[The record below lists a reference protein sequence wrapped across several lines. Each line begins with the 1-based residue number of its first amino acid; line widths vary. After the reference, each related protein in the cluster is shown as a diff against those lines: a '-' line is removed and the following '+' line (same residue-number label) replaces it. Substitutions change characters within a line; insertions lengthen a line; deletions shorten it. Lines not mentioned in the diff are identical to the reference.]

1 MPARTPRF
9 RLFWRTFGW
18 QLALVAALA
27 GVWWLA
33 LGALWAG
40 SWSATAWAS
49 PLMMTSTL
57 AGAAAVTAALL
68 AAVARQINRPFSALS
83 EAAERL
89 RDGDL
94 DSRLDEE
101 VVVREIREVNAGFNR
116 MARELARVE
125 QDRAVML
132 AGISHDLRTP
142 LARLR
147 LEAEMSVSDPQA
159 LAHIAAD
166 IQQLD
171 AIIDKFTEYARP
183 QAPSLGPVDLRSVLG
198 EVCERFAAD
207 ARLQVHMQVP
217 EGAQVIA
224 DATDLRRV
232 VVNLVENAGRYA
244 RAPDTGRAEVT
255 VSADISPEHVVLC
268 LQDRGPGVPEAQLG
282 LLTQPFFR
290 GNTARTEASGAGLGL
305 AIVDKAVQRMRGRL
319 DFRNLPGRGLEVRI
333 TLPRALAAPPA
344 APTPPTTAAS
354 TAAPNAP
361 G

>member
-1 MPARTPRF
+1 MPTRTPRY
-9 RLFWRTFGW
+9 RLFWHTFGW
-18 QLALVAALA
+18 LALLAAALA
-27 GVWWLA
+27 AVWGLA
-33 LGALWAG
+33 AWTVTG
-40 SWSATAWAS
+40 S
-49 PLMMTSTL
+49 
-57 AGAAAVTAALL
+57 AGAAAPSAPSLLVASAWMAAALVTVGLL
-68 AAVARQINRPFSALS
+68 AAVTRQVNLPISSLS

-159 LAHIAAD
+159 LAHMAAD

-183 QAPSLGPVDLRSVLG
+183 ESSVLGPVDLRQLLHETCKS
-198 EVCERFAAD
+198 FATDTRLRLAVDLPAD
-207 ARLQVHMQVP
+207 ALVT
-217 EGAQVIA
+217 A
-224 DATDLRRV
+224 DPTDLQRV
-232 VVNLVENAGRYA
+232 IVNLVENAGRYA
-244 RAPDTGRAEVT
+244 RAPDGGPAEVS
-255 VSADISPEHVVLC
+255 VSAELHPHELVLC
-268 LQDRGPGVPEAQLG
+268 LQDRGPGVPQAQLT

-319 DFRNLPGRGLEVRI
+319 DFRNRPGRGLEVRI
-333 TLPRALAAPPA
+333 TLPRAPSAPS
-344 APTPPTTAAS
+344 AAS
-354 TAAPNAP
+354 APSVVSAP
-361 G
+361 SGQQG